1 MVAAPMS
8 AYSAVLPP
16 SSLGEAL
23 RPLRDISDAEFSSL
37 MAAVSGLRSFSLSKE
52 QIASLRNE
60 LPGHPPNLPFLL
72 GALSYLYSHINQLVE
87 SGMPYQEAITATTDE
102 LDEAAEWGAKK
113 KQVRERLAA
122 LLENKDAHQRF
133 RKIQRLQSGFI
144 PNAVGFSTF
153 VDLRPD
159 FGEGEDVTV
168 KGYLPVIQFRVSTD
182 ASSPEGRRLVFQM
195 SRMR

>member
-1 MVAAPMS
+1 
-8 AYSAVLPP
+8 
-16 SSLGEAL
+16 
-23 RPLRDISDAEFSSL
+23 
-37 MAAVSGLRSFSLSKE
+37 
-52 QIASLRNE
+52 
-60 LPGHPPNLPFLL
+60 
-72 GALSYLYSHINQLVE
+72 LYSHINQLVE

-159 FGEGEDVTV
+159 G
-168 KGYLPVIQFRVSTD
+168 
-182 ASSPEGRRLVFQM
+182 
-195 SRMR
+195 